1 MVQHAGSKACLLDDA
16 IHVEQRANPAQV
28 HVERP
33 HGPPPEHDAGV
44 GGEVAN
50 RVEDLAH
57 HLGLAVELLDA
68 RIDDLDRRVTY
79 SVAESTSNSVAPGP
93 FNGRPRMNASS
104 TSIRGAMKRLA
115 SMSVPCAKNMSSIS
129 GAKSGSVICEA
140 C

>member
-68 RIDDLDRRVTY
+68 RIDDLDRRGHVLGRREH
-79 SVAESTSNSVAPGP
+79 VEQRRARPLQRPAEDE
-93 FNGRPRMNASS
+93 RELDLDPRRDEA
-104 TSIRGAMKRLA
+104 TCLDVGALREEHVVHQRREIGL
-115 SMSVPCAKNMSSIS
+115 
-129 GAKSGSVICEA
+129 GDL
-140 C
+140 